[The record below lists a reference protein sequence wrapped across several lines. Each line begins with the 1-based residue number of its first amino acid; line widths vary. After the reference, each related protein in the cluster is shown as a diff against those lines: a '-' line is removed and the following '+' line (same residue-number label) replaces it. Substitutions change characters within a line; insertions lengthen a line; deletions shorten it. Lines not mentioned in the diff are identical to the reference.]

1 MESPGQRFNYS
12 GGINLLLGG
21 IVRNSSGMYADKFAE
36 KYLFGPLGITEYRW
50 HRSSD
55 GTINTQGGLSL
66 RPRDMAKIGLLFLDG
81 GKWKG
86 RQIVS
91 ERWVNESKKGRLP
104 ARYGLRYG
112 YQWWCGKAL
121 VNHQEIDSFFA
132 WGRGGQYIF
141 VIPECELVA
150 VIMSRPYDN
159 YTGAILPLGIVPN
172 FIVEAA
178 LPTLPGWESTQ
189 LDAKVLGS
197 YAGLYRSKNM
207 GIKLS
212 VSTESG
218 RLFVRIG
225 RGEQVEITP
234 FSRTEF
240 RGTMQDFGDFTIRF
254 DEVGTRIK
262 TALHLNYGFFH
273 EPFDRVRF
281 PQAIE
286 HE

>member
-1 MESPGQRFNYS
+1 
-12 GGINLLLGG
+12 
-21 IVRNSSGMYADKFAE
+21 
-36 KYLFGPLGITEYRW
+36 
-50 HRSSD
+50 
-55 GTINTQGGLSL
+55 
-66 RPRDMAKIGLLFLDG
+66 
-81 GKWKG
+81 
-86 RQIVS
+86 
-91 ERWVNESKKGRLP
+91 
-104 ARYGLRYG
+104 
-112 YQWWCGKAL
+112 
-121 VNHQEIDSFFA
+121 
-132 WGRGGQYIF
+132 
-141 VIPECELVA
+141 
-150 VIMSRPYDN
+150 MSRPYDN